1 MRLLPAAGRL
11 ESADCPA
18 RRAIPR
24 LAGRAA
30 ISGGDARPGGAA
42 GFLRVPVVP
51 GGMEASGSR
60 MTLPDGIAPGVVKLQ
75 ESLQQSW
82 GIYLALSRSC

>member
-1 MRLLPAAGRL
+1 
-11 ESADCPA
+11 
-18 RRAIPR
+18 
-24 LAGRAA
+24 
-30 ISGGDARPGGAA
+30 
-42 GFLRVPVVP
+42 
-51 GGMEASGSR
+51 MEASGSR